1 MTDILLIRHGE
12 NEYTRKGK
20 LAGWTP
26 GVHLNETG
34 KAQAEAMVERLM
46 KTPLKAVY
54 SSPLERAM
62 ETARPLAQARKLA
75 IQKCEGI
82 GEVHYGD
89 WTGRSLKVLSRTK
102 LWKVVQRQPS
112 AMEFPGGET
121 IRGVQARALA
131 AIEDIAR
138 RHPKDWVAL
147 FSHGDVIKL
156 IAAYYLGMPLDTFQ
170 RILISTGSISAI
182 RVSPGMPLVMRLNEQ
197 PMVTGRK

>member
-34 KAQAEAMVERLM
+34 RAQAEALAERLAQA
-46 KTPLKAVY
+46 PIKAIY
-54 SSPLERAM
+54 SSPLERAL
-62 ETARPLAQARKLA
+62 ETAGPLAQARKLPV
-75 IQKCEGI
+75 QKCEGI
-82 GEVHYGD
+82 GEVRYGE
-89 WTGRSLKVLSRTK
+89 WTGRSLKVLARTK

-121 IRGVQARALA
+121 IRAVQARAVEA
-131 AIEDIAR
+131 VEEIVK
-138 RHPKDWVAL
+138 RHPKDAVAL

-156 IAAYYLGMPLDTFQ
+156 IVAYYLGMPLDTFQ
-170 RILISTGSISAI
+170 RVAIGTGSLTVI
-182 RVSPGMPLVMRLNEQ
+182 RVSPGMPMVMRMNEQ
-197 PMVTGRK
+197 PVAGKK

>member
-34 KAQAEAMVERLM
+34 KAQAEALVERLAQA
-46 KTPLKAVY
+46 PLKAIY
-54 SSPLERAM
+54 SSPLERAL
-62 ETARPLAQARKLA
+62 ETAGPLAQARKLPV
-75 IQKCEGI
+75 QKCEGI
-82 GEVHYGD
+82 GEVRYGE
-89 WTGRSLKVLSRTK
+89 WTGRSLKVLARTK

-121 IRGVQARALA
+121 IRGVQARAVEA
-131 AIEDIAR
+131 VEGIVK
-138 RHPKDWVAL
+138 RHPKDPVAL

-156 IAAYYLGMPLDTFQ
+156 IVAYYLGMPLDTFQ
-170 RILISTGSISAI
+170 RVVIGTGSLTVI
-182 RVSPGMPLVMRLNEQ
+182 RVSPGMPMVVRMNEQ
-197 PMVTGRK
+197 PATGKK

>member
-34 KAQAEAMVERLM
+34 KAQAEALAERLAQA
-46 KTPLKAVY
+46 PIKAIY
-54 SSPLERAM
+54 SSPLERAL
-62 ETARPLAQARKLA
+62 ETAGPLARARKLPV
-75 IQKCEGI
+75 QKCEGI
-82 GEVHYGD
+82 GEVRYGE
-89 WTGRSLKVLSRTK
+89 WTGRSLKVLARTK

-121 IRGVQARALA
+121 IRAVQARAVEA
-131 AIEDIAR
+131 VEGIVK
-138 RHPKDWVAL
+138 RHPKDPVAL

-156 IAAYYLGMPLDTFQ
+156 IVAYYLGMPLDTFQ
-170 RILISTGSISAI
+170 RVAIGTGSLTVI
-182 RVSPGMPLVMRLNEQ
+182 RVSPGMPMVLRMNEQ
-197 PMVTGRK
+197 PAAGKK